1 MRVLSNDMYF
11 SFLSFCFF
19 YYYYYKDG
27 FSANTVQVGKA
38 LAGQWFDVEEYFNE
52 FQKQL
57 KSTGDLNRIE

>member
-1 MRVLSNDMYF
+1 MYF
-11 SFLSFCFF
+11 SFLFF
-19 YYYYYKDG
+19 YYKDG
-27 FSANTVQVGKA
+27 FSANTIQVGKA